1 MHVHVNIDKHIKK
14 KQKQTSGL
22 TKWRWNLIYQWFETQ
37 STSYI
42 LQLISNQINCP
53 LINKKI
59 KLTGMVDRVCP
70 KIPFLYHFTR
80 ILINRTK
87 FLIINNILIEDIN
100 TFSHQFKQFTLIYVT
115 FLKLISWYEMSALLF
130 PEINFL
136 PIFSSEVC
144 GFYRI
149 ASVLL
154 ALYRSHGIKIVSQS
168 KRRHWFDYT
177 PTHLFI

>member
-22 TKWRWNLIYQWFETQ
+22 TKWRWNLIYQRFETQ

-130 PEINFL
+130 PRKVISYPFFPQRSVVSIESLLSFL
-136 PIFSSEVC
+136 PYI
-144 GFYRI
+144 G
-149 ASVLL
+149 LTGL
-154 ALYRSHGIKIVSQS
+154 RS
-168 KRRHWFDYT
+168 
-177 PTHLFI
+177 